1 MTIHPATYGDSI
13 YKDIKASFVQ
23 SAVASSFFDVIHEFS
38 ETDIDEVFFT
48 NIYSPLRKKR
58 GGGCWIWKPYFVKK
72 VLDEIPVGDI
82 LFYCDAGSTINSAG
96 AKRFGE
102 YIEMVPAAP
111 TGTIDFALFWRE
123 YQYTKAEVFVYFDAT
138 EHIIF
143 SSQLVGG
150 ILILRKCKHS
160 QMLVDKWYDTA
171 VNHPFLFTDEK
182 FMKQHPEF
190 IDHRHDQSIFSVI
203 RKTYGGNFIGDETYF
218 SDFEKHGKAFPIW
231 ATQRKA

>member
-1 MTIHPATYGDSI
+1 MTIHLATYGDSL

-58 GGGCWIWKPYFVKK
+58 GGGYWIWKPYFVKK

-102 YIEMVPAAP
+102 YIEMVSAAP
-111 TGTIDFALFWRE
+111 TGTIDFALF
-123 YQYTKAEVFVYFDAT
+123 
-138 EHIIF
+138 
-143 SSQLVGG
+143 
-150 ILILRKCKHS
+150 
-160 QMLVDKWYDTA
+160 
-171 VNHPFLFTDEK
+171 
-182 FMKQHPEF
+182 
-190 IDHRHDQSIFSVI
+190 
-203 RKTYGGNFIGDETYF
+203 
-218 SDFEKHGKAFPIW
+218 
-231 ATQRKA
+231 